1 MLEIVDPRLEDTLM
15 NCNLKV
21 QFDTE
26 ARLDKC
32 FAVEIH
38 KSSSKTEIV

>member
-1 MLEIVDPRLEDTLM
+1 MLDISDPRLEDPLM
-15 NCNLKV
+15 NCNLQV

-26 ARLDKC
+26 ARLDNC